1 MLVELCG
8 GHMQP
13 FIDHPFCKDEK
24 LFFMF
29 DFTHNLKNIYNNWLN
44 KGRMNVP
51 TEGFEDILGD
61 NCIAVFDHVKSLY
74 ALEEHKVLKVAF
86 SLKKISLNPN
96 SIARTSPQH
105 ALSKVFHVDVKTCSC
120 NIMFLTRCI

>member
-1 MLVELCG
+1 
-8 GHMQP
+8 
-13 FIDHPFCKDEK
+13 
-24 LFFMF
+24 MF

-74 ALEEHKVLKVAF
+74 ALEEHY
-86 SLKKISLNPN
+86 S
-96 SIARTSPQH
+96 
-105 ALSKVFHVDVKTCSC
+105 
-120 NIMFLTRCI
+120 